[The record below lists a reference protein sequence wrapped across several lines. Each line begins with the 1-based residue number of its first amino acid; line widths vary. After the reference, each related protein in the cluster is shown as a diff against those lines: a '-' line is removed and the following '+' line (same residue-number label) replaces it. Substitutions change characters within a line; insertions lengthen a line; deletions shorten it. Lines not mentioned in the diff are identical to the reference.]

1 LTAAPHNS
9 SQTAG
14 IATTIIAAVSGDRWC
29 SMSNS
34 FMTADFMNDLFG
46 LLALVKRQR
55 I

>member
-1 LTAAPHNS
+1 LNAAPHNS

-14 IATTIIAAVSGDRWC
+14 IATTIIAEVSGDRWC
-29 SMSNS
+29 SMSS
-34 FMTADFMNDLFG
+34 QLHADFMNDLFG